1 MYFER
6 VKLMEDTILSET
18 TKFLSTI
25 MLPFKTDNPLCFR
38 LLEEVRTFI
47 KDLKSPKQDL
57 EMLMGRFNLSK
68 EVPRPRADCAE
79 AFCGRAIE
87 LTNAMTASLR
97 RTRSYAYLA
106 STSRNTKITS
116 SSWSLSSEDAATAEI
131 SKNGCLMVSAR
142 RIARIN
148 KSMWR

>member
-68 EVPRPRADCAE
+68 EVPKTKSRLCGGILRKGDRAYKCHDC
-79 AFCGRAIE
+79 
-87 LTNAMTASLR
+87 
-97 RTRSYAYLA
+97 
-106 STSRNTKITS
+106 ITEENS
-116 SSWSLSSEDAATAEI
+116 IVCLSCFDF
-131 SKNGCLMVSAR
+131 
-142 RIARIN
+142 
-148 KSMWR
+148 